1 VLAWTV
7 GLGRETITEMMRIAS
22 IFERNRLSR
31 SERPHPCDVCSSA
44 RAARFAQLLLL
55 AIGACLCSCLL
66 LRAQTSD
73 FQAGDANQSWRVTRD
88 SQSDHLNPTR
98 TRESHTH
105 SGNRTVDNQSVERR
119 GANGDFEAYQDIEK
133 TTVQVN
139 ATTVR
144 TTTRTYGRDADGA
157 KTLVQVTEEEART
170 LPGGGSNLVLT
181 TSNPDADG
189 NLQLVQ
195 RQVEE
200 TKKIG
205 KDVEETKTTVM
216 LPSINGD
223 LAPAMKTEERRERSA
238 NDTVVSQKT
247 TSLADG
253 TGNWQVGEIRQATSR
268 QEGKERTTEERISRP
283 DGEGK
288 LLEISRTVS
297 KASESAPG
305 EKRDTVETYS
315 VDVPGSTRDG
325 SLHLV
330 ERTTT
335 AQSTSSTGQQTTA
348 RQVERPDPGD
358 PGAGVR
364 VSIRTTDAVRPGS
377 SGAQATQTIQLLDSN
392 GDFEV
397 VSVDTAK
404 SDNTHAVQVQIAPS
418 EKPK

>member
-1 VLAWTV
+1 
-7 GLGRETITEMMRIAS
+7 MRIAS

-31 SERPHPCDVCSSA
+31 SERPHHCDICSSR
-44 RAARFAQLLLL
+44 RAAYFGRLLFL
-55 AIGACLCSCLL
+55 AIGAYLCSCLL

-73 FQAGDANQSWRVTRD
+73 SQAADANQSWRVTRD
-88 SQSDHLNPTR
+88 SQSDNLNPTR
-98 TRESHTH
+98 TLESHTH

-119 GANGDFEAYQDIEK
+119 GADGDFEAYQDIEK

-157 KTLVQVTEEEART
+157 KTLVQVTEEEARS
-170 LPGGGSNLVLT
+170 LPGGGSNLVRT

-195 RQVEE
+195 RQIEE

-205 KDVEETKTTVM
+205 KDVDETKTTVM

-223 LAPAMKTEERRERSA
+223 LAPAMKTQERRERSA

-253 TGNWQVGEIRQATSR
+253 TGNWQVSEIRQATSR
-268 QEGKERTTEERISRP
+268 QAGKERTTEERVSRP
-283 DGEGK
+283 DAEGR

-297 KASESAPG
+297 KESENAPG

-315 VDVPGSTRDG
+315 VDVPGSARDG

-335 AQSTSSTGQQTTA
+335 AQRTSSTGQQTTA

-358 PGAGVR
+358 PGSGLR

-377 SGAQATQTIQLLDSN
+377 SGTQATQTIQQLDSN
-392 GDFEV
+392 GNFEV

>member
-1 VLAWTV
+1 
-7 GLGRETITEMMRIAS
+7 MRIPS
-22 IFERNRLSR
+22 IFERNGLSR
-31 SERPHPCDVCSSA
+31 SERPPHRDICSSR
-44 RAARFAQLLLL
+44 RAARLRQLVLV
-55 AIGACLCSCLL
+55 AIGACLCFCLT

-73 FQAGDANQSWRVTRD
+73 SQASDANRSWRVTSQ
-88 SQSDHLNPTR
+88 SQSDNLNPTR
-98 TRESHTH
+98 TLESHSA
-105 SGNRTVDNQSVERR
+105 SGDRTVDNQSVQRR

-157 KTLVQVTEEEART
+157 KTLVQLTEEEART
-170 LPGGGSNLVLT
+170 LPGGSSNLVRT
-181 TSNPDADG
+181 TSNPDANG

-195 RQVEE
+195 RQIEE

-216 LPSINGD
+216 LPCINGD
-223 LAPAMKTEERRERSA
+223 LAPAMKTQERRERSA

-247 TSLADG
+247 TSLVDG
-253 TGNWQVGEIRQATSR
+253 TGNWQVSETRQATSR
-268 QEGKERTTEERISRP
+268 QGGKERTTEERISRP
-283 DGEGK
+283 DAEGK
-288 LLEISRTVS
+288 LSEISRTVS
-297 KASESAPG
+297 KESENAPG

-315 VDVPGSTRDG
+315 LDVPGLARDG

-335 AQSTSSTGQQTTA
+335 AQSTTSTGQQTTA

-358 PGAGVR
+358 PGSGLR
-364 VSIRTTDAVRPGS
+364 VSIRTTDTVRPGS

-392 GDFEV
+392 GNFEV

-404 SDNTHAVQVQIAPS
+404 SDNTQAVQVQIAPS
-418 EKPK
+418 ANPK